1 MESRGSSESRS
12 YSAPSYR
19 SMGESRSSESRSS
32 YSSSSESRGYSSES
46 RAGLSYQDWLNTDP
60 WIARGGLSTQG
71 EMRQAY
77 DEWVREKTG
86 KKKRSTKNRTAFE
99 SREPLRKPYNS
110 IDDVDKL
117 IKKLEGAKEVKS
129 DSPAVNEAL
138 AAKRKKLEE
147 LKALVA
153 EAKKAEAE
161 RKLVAAI
168 QRDSDEID
176 KAINGLRGRSR

>member
-1 MESRGSSESRS
+1 MESRESSESRD

-19 SMGESRSSESRSS
+19 
-32 YSSSSESRGYSSES
+32 
-46 RAGLSYQDWLNTDP
+46 
-60 WIARGGLSTQG
+60 
-71 EMRQAY
+71 
-77 DEWVREKTG
+77 
-86 KKKRSTKNRTAFE
+86 
-99 SREPLRKPYNS
+99 S

-153 EAKKAEAE
+153 EAEKAEAE

-176 KAINGLRGRSR
+176 KAINGLKGRSR